1 MGAITIRNL
10 DDAVVAAIKRRA
22 ADNGLSMEEEIRRLL
37 ASTYFDDRQERGRE
51 WARRQLERLQ
61 RGELPIAKISSVDEI
76 RAMRQERT
84 EHLERVSKGRN
95 ERRR

>member
-22 ADNGLSMEEEIRRLL
+22 ADNDVSMEEEIRRLL
-37 ASTYFDDRQERGRE
+37 ASTYSDDRQERGRE
-51 WARRQLERLQ
+51 WARRQLERLK
-61 RGELPIAKISSVDEI
+61 RGELPVAKVSSVAEV

-84 EHLERVSKGRN
+84 EHLERISKGRN